1 MAEKK
6 LICVICPVGCEI
18 LATIE
23 NGKLKKIKGYRCE
36 QGKDYAKEEFTSPS
50 RILTAT
56 VSVKSRQVGQLPVRS
71 TKPLPR
77 QKLEKAM
84 FSLVSINLKPP
95 IKEGQ
100 LILEDILNT
109 GVDIVATRDLEK

>member
-18 LATIE
+18 MAKVE
-23 NGKLKKIKGYRCE
+23 NGELKKIKGYRCE
-36 QGKDYAKEEFTSPS
+36 QGRDYAREEFTSPS

-56 VSVKSRQVGQLPVRS
+56 VRIKSKRVGQLPVRS
-71 TKPLPR
+71 TEPLPR
-77 QKLEKAM
+77 EKLEEAM
-84 FSLVSINLKPP
+84 FSLARVKLEPP

-100 LILEDILNT
+100 IILKDILKT